1 MQTALLTGQT
11 GFVGKNVRDMLAENF
26 DLLAPG
32 RSELDLRN
40 AESVEQ
46 YFDSHH
52 VDVVFH
58 CANPNPVKNTLDSN
72 EHFMEDCMRI
82 FLNLYRCRHKYGKM
96 IYLGSGAEYNKT
108 MEIQNIS
115 EEDAFRSP
123 PPDPYGLSKYA
134 MNMMADQSDNVIN
147 LCLFACYGPW
157 DHASKFITHCIRCC
171 LRNEPITIRQDCRFD
186 YIHVSDLGRMM
197 VWLGQ
202 NEPKHHMYN
211 VSGCQHVLLSEIAE
225 EVRRQMGMEEPVRIL
240 NPGFNR
246 EYTANGARFWNESK
260 MTPPVSLRD
269 GIAQQIKWEREHL
282 Q

>member
-1 MQTALLTGQT
+1 MKTALLTGKT
-11 GFVGKNVRDMLAENF
+11 GFVGKNVRELLEENF
-26 DLLAPG
+26 ELLAPG

-46 YFDSHH
+46 YFDNHQ

-58 CANPNPVKNTLDSN
+58 CANPNPVKNTLDTN
-72 EHFMEDCMRI
+72 EHFMEDSVRI

-115 EEDAFRSP
+115 EEAAFRSP
-123 PPDPYGLSKYA
+123 PKDPYGLAKYA
-134 MNMMADQSDNVIN
+134 MNMMAAQSDNVIN

-197 VWLGQ
+197 VWLGN

-225 EVRRQMGMEEPVRIL
+225 EVRSQMSMEEPVRVL
-240 NPGFNR
+240 TPGLNR
-246 EYTANGARFWNESK
+246 EYTANGERFWKESK
-260 MTPPVSLRD
+260 LTPPMSLRD
-269 GIAQQIKWEREHL
+269 GIAQQIKWESEHL